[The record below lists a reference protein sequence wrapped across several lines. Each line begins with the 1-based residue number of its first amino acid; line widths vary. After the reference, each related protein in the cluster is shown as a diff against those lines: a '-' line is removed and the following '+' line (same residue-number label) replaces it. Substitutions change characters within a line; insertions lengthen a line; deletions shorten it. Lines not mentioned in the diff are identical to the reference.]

1 MEGQSGS
8 REVRASVQDASI
20 TRNLPRWRASFL
32 FWLQTMLDDFEHGMK
47 HFWMFI
53 RDISE
58 MTADAM
64 SLFLGQL
71 RHYARPLMRSM

>member
-1 MEGQSGS
+1 
-8 REVRASVQDASI
+8 
-20 TRNLPRWRASFL
+20 
-32 FWLQTMLDDFEHGMK
+32 MLDDFEHGMK